1 MLFHL
6 LIILR
11 SAAKI
16 MINWI
21 YIALIPKNI
30 RLIHIVKSE
39 IIFPLSFLY
48 NIYTKQIEN
57 TNYPNIINPLSLH
70 SIDILNKLPSGHLP
84 YHKSGRL

>member
-21 YIALIPKNI
+21 YIALIPQNI
-30 RLIHIVKSE
+30 RLIHIIKSE

-48 NIYTKQIEN
+48 NKKLKSILSSNKHS
-57 TNYPNIINPLSLH
+57 PL
-70 SIDILNKLPSGHLP
+70 LPL
-84 YHKSGRL
+84 L